1 MRLDPFRRLMASG
14 WAWCPT
20 RRKAFGLKRE
30 WARADPKTAP
40 LTQPPPRLYA
50 ASGFPSATGPAK
62 GWEGGK
68 QL

>member
-1 MRLDPFRRLMASG
+1 MRLDPFRCVMASG
-14 WAWCPT
+14 LAWCPP

-30 WARADPKTAP
+30 WARADRKTAP

-50 ASGFPSATGPAK
+50 ASGFPSATGPVR